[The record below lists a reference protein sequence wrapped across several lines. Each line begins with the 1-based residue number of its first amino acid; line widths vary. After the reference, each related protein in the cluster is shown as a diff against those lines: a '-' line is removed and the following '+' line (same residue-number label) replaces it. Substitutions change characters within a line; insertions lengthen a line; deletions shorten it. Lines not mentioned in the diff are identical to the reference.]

1 MQGSGRGVGVERW
14 CVPFV
19 GALFAA
25 RQRPRAGSVLY
36 THTATGT
43 RPEAEPAH
51 RTIAPTPCVTNKIT
65 EYTTNK

>member
-43 RPEAEPAH
+43 PDLNR
-51 RTIAPTPCVTNKIT
+51 RTIAPTPCIACERRIK
-65 EYTTNK
+65 